1 MAELHRKAGD
11 DVPAFDVSVSPV
23 VVRSACLGPCPSLG
37 GWGAL
42 GAAGLGHPPALRVSR
57 RARAPGSGPLW

>member
-1 MAELHRKAGD
+1 MKAGD
-11 DVPAFDVSVSPV
+11 DVHAFDVSVSPV
-23 VVRSACLGPCPSLG
+23 LVRSACLVPLPLSRRVGS
-37 GWGAL
+37 A